1 MFSILLVT
9 SLTFHNF
16 TNLLF
21 HPLSLL
27 QLLINLVLFGA
38 PGRRLNGFSFGDE
51 KVLYPGHNYEYLDDS
66 PLSQTSPRIF
76 SPRVFSPRD
85 AGIGCFSVSSDGID
99 RIQYQKL
106 QRRKSKKF
114 GMYECSYDP
123 QLVASYNQRLMG
135 KRNGI
140 HRWNMGY
147 SEWPSQRQF
156 YSDGLQ
162 RHGPQMLDS
171 SDLDEFKLRDA
182 SGAAKHARNMAK
194 LKREKAQRLLYRAD
208 LAIHKAVNAL
218 MIAEAVKTSFDDV
231 NSDG

>member
-51 KVLYPGHNYEYLDDS
+51 KVVYPGHNYDYLDDS

-114 GMYECSYDP
+114 GMYESSYDR
-123 QLVASYNQRLMG
+123 S
-135 KRNGI
+135 I
-140 HRWNMGY
+140 TGY
-147 SEWPSQRQF
+147 QHKNTLIQEVF
-156 YSDGLQ
+156 YPLT
-162 RHGPQMLDS
+162 
-171 SDLDEFKLRDA
+171 
-182 SGAAKHARNMAK
+182 
-194 LKREKAQRLLYRAD
+194 LLFY
-208 LAIHKAVNAL
+208 LFI
-218 MIAEAVKTSFDDV
+218 
-231 NSDG
+231 